1 MARFFRLFRAR
12 GFTLIELLVVIAII
26 AILIGMLLPAI
37 QKVRDAANRSA
48 SGNNLKQITLATI
61 NYADQNRSELPFL
74 WSDMQQSYGGRVD
87 TATSAQHP
95 DWGAT
100 PVTAW
105 EYKGSRGS
113 LFFLILPEMD
123 NAPMFG
129 TGSAASVQ
137 DLSWQINTYQ
147 AGSHDSNT
155 VSNRPFKPYIAP
167 GDPTQE
173 EDVGRTSYL
182 ANQLVFKQYYETPRR
197 RFPAGIPDGAPNT
210 IAFAEGYSK
219 AAVGNQLIGWNQG
232 NPPWQ
237 WDPNL
242 QTYTGSWS
250 ALYGLS
256 GLQDRI
262 WTGASY
268 LGYTAPDPNNNPNN
282 LPPFQVKPKP
292 TSNVQGEGPQTDL
305 AQSYT
310 AEGIQVGLFDGS
322 VKLVKPNVTVAS
334 WRAASTPDSDDVPGS
349 EW

>member
-74 WSDMQQSYGGRVD
+74 WSDLNYVYTG
-87 TATSAQHP
+87 TSVQNPNGWSEAVYN
-95 DWGAT
+95 
-100 PVTAW
+100 VT
-105 EYKGSRGS
+105 GSRGS
-113 LFFLILPEMD
+113 IFFSILPEMD
-123 NAPMFG
+123 NAPMYG
-129 TGSAASVQ
+129 NGSAASDQ
-137 DLSWQINTYQ
+137 DVGWAYYKYS

-182 ANQLVFKQYYETPRR
+182 ANQLVFKNYNEQPRR

-210 IAFAEGYSK
+210 IAFAEGYSR
-219 AAVGNQLIGWNQG
+219 AASVNKTWNGWPTDANGNLV
-232 NPPWQ
+232 NPWPWSYY
-237 WDPNL
+237 L
-242 QTYTGSWS
+242 GGTV
-250 ALYGLS
+250 
-256 GLQDRI
+256 DRT
-262 WTGASY
+262 WTGQSY
-268 LGYTAPDPNNNPNN
+268 IGYTAPDPNNNDPFGNGTPN
-282 LPPFQVKPKP
+282 PPFQVKPKP
-292 TSNVQGEGPQTDL
+292 ESTVVGEAPQTDL
-305 AQSYT
+305 AQAYT
-310 AEGIQVGLFDGS
+310 TTGLQVGLFDGS
-322 VKLVKPNVTVAS
+322 VKLVRPNVTIQS
-334 WRAASTPDSDDVPGS
+334 WRAASTPDSDDVPTS